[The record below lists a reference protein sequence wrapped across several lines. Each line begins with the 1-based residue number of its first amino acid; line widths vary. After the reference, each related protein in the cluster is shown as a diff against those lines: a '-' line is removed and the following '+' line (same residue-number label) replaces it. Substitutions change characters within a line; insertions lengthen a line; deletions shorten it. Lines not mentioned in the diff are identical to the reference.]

1 MTRSDGDPERSAPR
15 KRTRWFDFALP
26 EFHRERNVARRGGL
40 ARAFEPACI
49 VLCVGLYT
57 QGLLQFGLIF
67 GPDWRVGGVLPVA
80 LALAVV
86 AHRYADRL
94 TRPSVI
100 WREWIVLFVPFAV
113 AVRLTPFL
121 SLPADTFSL
130 ETGQWLSDPTAIFDI
145 GYLLV
150 LTVLVGV
157 WLTSFHSTLDIAAA
171 RIQTG
176 EIVTSGPRP
185 IDRAWDADRVRTIDH
200 TSPVRR
206 LARRFLGGG
215 IALAFCASVTALGAE
230 QRLAPEV
237 VIELFLPGRPSS
249 TLAYAN
255 LMIYYVTALLLVS
268 YAVFVRDRTIWA
280 LDNTWLSGAI
290 GRHWMLSACGLLTL
304 AACLAFVLPTEGL
317 LSLSEVF
324 LLLFGALFQVASSLI
339 LIAYLIFWVVTYPLR
354 LLSGSAEEIAAP
366 ARGFEAPP
374 TLVSPE
380 SDTSLFDAARTVA
393 IWGVLGI
400 AILYSASNLW
410 TRRAGRGVG
419 SLLAAVRSAL
429 GALIRAIVL
438 LVSFARR
445 AGTVAMDAAR
455 HAIRGG
461 PDRVACRRPVIG
473 GRPGREPRQTIIAL
487 YGLLLARA
495 ERRGIVRRRHETAIE
510 FKSVLDPVVPDEVVP
525 LSDLT
530 EAFLVARYGAAP
542 VAEERARGARSA
554 WRRLQ
559 SALVRV
565 RVPRR

>member
-1 MTRSDGDPERSAPR
+1 MRSDGDPERSAPR
-15 KRTRWFDFALP
+15 KRTGWLDFALP

-67 GPDWRVGGVLPVA
+67 GPEWRVGGVLPVA
-80 LALAVV
+80 LALAII
-86 AHRYADRL
+86 AHLYADRL
-94 TRPSVI
+94 ARPSVI

-113 AVRLTPFL
+113 AVRLTPYL
-121 SLPADTFSL
+121 SLPMDTFSH
-130 ETGQWLSDPTAIFDI
+130 ETAQWLSDPTAIFDI

-150 LTVLVGV
+150 LAVLVGV
-157 WLTSFHSTLDIAAA
+157 WLTSFHSTLDLAAA
-171 RIQTG
+171 RVQSG
-176 EIVTSGPRP
+176 EILSTGSRP
-185 IDRAWDADRVRTIDH
+185 IDRAWDVDRMRTIDH

-206 LARRFLGGG
+206 LAGRFLGGG

-255 LMIYYVTALLLVS
+255 LMIYYVAALLLVS
-268 YAVFVRDRTIWA
+268 YAVFVRDRTLWA
-280 LDNTWLSGAI
+280 LDSTWLSGAV
-290 GRHWMLSACGLLTL
+290 GRHWMLSASGLLVV
-304 AACLAFVLPTEGL
+304 AVGLAFLLPTEGL

-324 LLLFGALFQVASSLI
+324 QFLFGALFQVASSLI
-339 LIAYLIFWVVTYPLR
+339 LIAYLLFWVLTYPLR
-354 LLSGSAEEIAAP
+354 LLSGGSEEIEAP

-374 TLVSPE
+374 ALSSPD
-380 SDTSLFDAARTVA
+380 SDTSWLDAARTLA
-393 IWGVLGI
+393 IWGVLGA

-410 TRRAGRGVG
+410 TRRAGRGLD

-429 GALIRAIVL
+429 GALFRAIVL

-445 AGTVAMDAAR
+445 AGAVAIDVAR
-455 HAIRGG
+455 HAIGVGR
-461 PDRVACRRPVIG
+461 DRVVRQRPVIG
-473 GRPGREPRQTIIAL
+473 GRPGREARQAIIAL

-510 FKSVLDPVVPDEVVP
+510 FKSVLDPVVPDEVGP

-542 VAEERARGARSA
+542 IAEERARGARSA

-565 RVPRR
+565 RVTRR